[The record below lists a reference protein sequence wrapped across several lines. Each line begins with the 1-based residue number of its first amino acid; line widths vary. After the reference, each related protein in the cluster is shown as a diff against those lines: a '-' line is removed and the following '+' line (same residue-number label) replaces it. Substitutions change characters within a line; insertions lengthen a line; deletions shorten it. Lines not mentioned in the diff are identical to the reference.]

1 MTNNDQNRAHEARN
15 SFTGKTLSDSQ
26 FDESWALAEIMERGI
41 RKSGSFKEKL
51 SDYSYAFSRSEKFDV
66 MKGETIIRDQFKA
79 RYGQTMN
86 AMRKELAGREV
97 DAREDGREEA
107 LAHAR
112 QIEKLIFDPASGDTM
127 PFYKAFDHVGGA
139 LAEKFN
145 ITESG
150 AKTLMKDVY
159 REIEGRDLYET
170 GKALEEKYH
179 HPKRDADRPKSQ
191 PELSFETTQVR
202 SR

>member
-1 MTNNDQNRAHEARN
+1 MTENDQMRIHEART
-15 SFTGKTLSDSQ
+15 SSTGKTLSDSQ

-41 RKSGSFKEKL
+41 RKSGTFKEKL
-51 SDYSYAFSRSEKFDV
+51 GDYAFAFARSEKFDV

-86 AMRKELAGREV
+86 EMRKELAEREV
-97 DAREDGREEA
+97 EVRKTGREEA

-112 QIEKLIFDPASGDTM
+112 QIEKLIFDPASGNTM

-150 AKTLMKDVY
+150 AKNLMKDVY
-159 REIEGRDLYET
+159 RDIEGRELYDT

-179 HPKRDADRPKSQ
+179 RPKREADRAASQ
-191 PELSFETTQVR
+191 SELGLERAKVR
-202 SR
+202 IR

>member
-1 MTNNDQNRAHEARN
+1 MTDNDQMRIHEARTN
-15 SFTGKTLSDSQ
+15 ATGKTLSDSQ

-51 SDYSYAFSRSEKFDV
+51 SDYAYAFSRSEKFDV

-86 AMRKELAGREV
+86 EMRKELAEREV
-97 DAREDGREEA
+97 DARENGRDEA

-150 AKTLMKDVY
+150 AKNLMKDAY
-159 REIEGRDLYET
+159 REVEGRELYNT

-179 HPKRDADRPKSQ
+179 RPQRDADRPKTQ
-191 PELSFETTQVR
+191 PELGLETVKVR